1 MIITPI
7 EKKHCEQAKNVILSG
22 FLERFGFIDH
32 TLNPDI
38 HDIKGE
44 YDGTQHHFFIGKEN
58 DEIICTGAIRKET
71 RDTYQIVRMSY
82 FHIENAVSAASC
94 SCIWKKKHFPLVLAI
109 SSLKPTN
116 TGWTPSDFTK
126 TTDTIIRK
134 KMRFHVISR
143 RKFHCE
149 IPFNLILIGV

>member
-7 EKKHCEQAKNVILSG
+7 EKNQCEQAKNVILSG

-58 DEIICTGAIRKET
+58 AEIICTGAIRKET
-71 RDTYQIVRMSY
+71 RDTYQIVRMS
-82 FHIENAVSAASC
+82 
-94 SCIWKKKHFPLVLAI
+94 VLSPYRKRGLGRIMLMYLEEKAL
-109 SSLKPTN
+109 SL
-116 TGWTPSDFTK
+116 GA
-126 TTDTIIRK
+126 RY
-134 KMRFHVISR
+134 
-143 RKFHCE
+143 
-149 IPFNLILIGV
+149 LILETNKHWADAIRFYQNNGYIYKEEDEVLCYFEKEILL